1 MRILELT
8 GFCAN
13 YGSNFIPT
21 LECLDETC
29 QKLGH
34 DLFYIF
40 SDANPSQKFFVSE
53 EDAYLSNY
61 PYIFMLY
68 R

>member
-1 MRILELT
+1 MQSHGKHALTVNEL
-8 GFCAN
+8 N
-13 YGSNFIPT
+13 LKDIY
-21 LECLDETC
+21 
-29 QKLGH
+29 
-34 DLFYIF
+34 
-40 SDANPSQKFFVSE
+40 PSQKFFVSE